1 MTETTEVLLANLRRL
16 AYLAKLSE
24 ESVRVA
30 FIVGLSEDLSP
41 RFRAVMELI
50 DVMFPKVR
58 APFNCVYVVDSDAVG
73 VVSQQPAI
81 KNLLVYT
88 SM

>member
-1 MTETTEVLLANLRRL
+1 MLLANLRRL

-58 APFNCVYVVDSDAVG
+58 APFNCVYVVDSDGVG